1 LRNIIHKVFLSLIFL
16 ATLAFA
22 SYEAGANFIYEY
34 GQMYS
39 ADVSSKNINFNA
51 KALLQNEL
59 VFNWNTTSLKSDGG
73 EIVLLS
79 LAFPFSTDLC
89 TLEPSIMFGS
99 GAWKKGDFQY
109 FYGKPD
115 LPAVFGFEMSIN
127 NIDLFYFFGNAK
139 LLNNQENREL
149 FNSDF
154 YLYNALYQYRI
165 NKGINLA
172 AGFMGLNVEASGALT
187 AENQGYFLF
196 PYAFYKASGHID
208 AKTIYALTNL
218 KLESGSAEY
227 GLDFGVLEVL
237 SGKLSGNMDYKYRK
251 FYGTEEHIET
261 LTPVQLKNS
270 GIIFSILSIKTK
282 KIKIGENNFQYGV
295 HKPFAL
301 PFGAAFPNSFGNSEA
316 SRNISVKD
324 ILLFGLTA
332 SLNVYF

>member
-1 LRNIIHKVFLSLIFL
+1 LRSIINKVFLSIAFF
-16 ATLAFA
+16 AALAFA
-22 SYEAGANFIYEY
+22 SNEAGANFVYEY
-34 GQMYS
+34 GQMYK
-39 ADVSSKNINFNA
+39 ANFSSKNINFNA
-51 KALLQNEL
+51 KALLQNQL
-59 VFNWNTTSLKSDGG
+59 VFNWNTTSIKNDGG

-79 LAFPFSTDLC
+79 FSFPFSTNLC
-89 TLEPSIMFGS
+89 TLEPSIMIGN

-115 LPAVFGFEMSIN
+115 LPAVLGFEMSIS

-165 NKGINLA
+165 NNGINLA
-172 AGFMGLNVEASGALT
+172 AGFMGLNIEASGALT

-196 PYAFYKASGHID
+196 PYAFYNASGHLD
-208 AKTIYALTNL
+208 AKALYALANL
-218 KLESGSAEY
+218 TLESSSAEY
-227 GLDFGVLEVL
+227 GLDFGMLEVL
-237 SGKLSGNMDYKYRK
+237 SGKLAGNMHYKYRK
-251 FYGTEEHIET
+251 FYGTEEYIET

-282 KIKIGENNFQYGV
+282 KTKMGENYIQYGV

-316 SRNISVKD
+316 SRDISVKD
-324 ILLFGLTA
+324 IILFGLTA
-332 SLNVYF
+332 GLNVYF